1 MKLITD
7 NKKTQ
12 RTLRKW
18 HLSFFS
24 SELTSQMFILPLCE
38 LWGFF
43 EFRCPKAEGD
53 MPDLISLLLYVCLP
67 VRLVPSTCICTVCGS
82 NSYLIRPSQCS
93 ALLSGRA
100 LSLVLS
106 LKASTLTSSVT
117 WRQHAPLKRLSTVT
131 RLHGAVSQ
139 KAVIFSL
146 MQVFIIS
153 FFVIKE
159 SRLLVFHTKRNKAP
173 HIVC

>member
-1 MKLITD
+1 M
-7 NKKTQ
+7 
-12 RTLRKW
+12 
-18 HLSFFS
+18 
-24 SELTSQMFILPLCE
+24 
-38 LWGFF
+38 
-43 EFRCPKAEGD
+43 
-53 MPDLISLLLYVCLP
+53 YVCLS
-67 VRLVPSTCICTVCGS
+67 VRLVPSTCICTLCGS

-93 ALLSGRA
+93 ASVSGRA

-139 KAVIFSL
+139 KAVIFSF

-153 FFVIKE
+153 FFCHKGKSSARVSYK
-159 SRLLVFHTKRNKAP
+159 TKQSPTYCVLGLYVQA
-173 HIVC
+173 IVKTEVGCCAVAIDLMMEAVSTSETSV